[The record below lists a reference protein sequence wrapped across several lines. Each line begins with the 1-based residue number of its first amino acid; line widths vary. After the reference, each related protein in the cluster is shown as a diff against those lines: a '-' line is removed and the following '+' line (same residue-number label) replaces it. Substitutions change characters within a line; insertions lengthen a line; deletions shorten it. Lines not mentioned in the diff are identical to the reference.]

1 MKLKPISFILIAS
14 MLALF
19 FACTHMNNKSINA
32 PVAERI
38 EKQLIMHGDTRID
51 PYFWLNQRE
60 NPKVIAYL
68 NAENE
73 YLETS
78 MADYKEFREKLF
90 TELVG
95 RIKQTD
101 ESVPY
106 KHKGYYYI
114 TRYED
119 GKEYPIYSRKK
130 EVLTAPE
137 EIMLNVNDLAKGHK
151 YYQVGGISLSS
162 NNRILAYGV
171 DTVSRRQ
178 YDIYFKDLETG
189 ELLSDKL
196 INTSGSATWANDNK
210 TLFYTAKDPQTL
222 RTNKIYRHVLGT
234 DTKEDV
240 LVYEEKDETFNTGVF
255 KTKSEKYI
263 MIASSS
269 TLSSEYRFI
278 ETEKPLSK
286 FVVFQAREK
295 EHEYSIDHY
304 GDKFYIVTN
313 WNAKNFR
320 LMTTP
325 ISKTKKENWVE
336 LIPHR
341 SDVLLEEMEIFKNF
355 YVLSERKNGLV
366 NLRVINWTT
375 GEEHYLNF
383 GEEDYTAGIS
393 INPSFDSDL
402 LRYGYTSLTTPRSIY
417 DYNMVTREKTLLKEQ
432 EVLGDFDKTKYE
444 AKRLY
449 VTARDGKKIPV
460 SMVYHK
466 GMELNGDNPL
476 LLYGYGSYGYNIDPY
491 FSSSRLS
498 LLDRGFIYVIAH
510 IRGSET
516 MGREWYDDG
525 KMMHKMNTFNDF
537 IDVAEYLVNERYTSP
552 AKQFAQGGSAGGLL
566 MGAVV
571 NMRPDLFKGI
581 IADVPFVD
589 VVTTMLDETIP
600 LTTGEYDEWGNPN
613 DSAAYFYMKSYSPYD
628 NVKAQNYPAML
639 VTTGLHDSQVQYWE
653 PAKWVAK
660 LRATKTDNNLLLLHT
675 NMEVGHG
682 GASGRFEQ
690 YKEIAL
696 EYAFMF
702 KMLNVNQ

>member
-1 MKLKPISFILIAS
+1 MKAKSISVVLIVS
-14 MLALF
+14 SLTLLF
-19 FACTHMNNKSINA
+19 SCNLMNNTKDNA
-32 PVAERI
+32 PIAERI
-38 EKQLIMHGDTRID
+38 EKQLVMHGDTRID
-51 PYFWLNQRE
+51 PYFWLKERE
-60 NPKVIAYL
+60 NPKVIDYL
-68 NAENE
+68 NAENS
-73 YLETS
+73 YLESS
-78 MADYKEFREKLF
+78 MADYKEVRENLF
-90 TELVG
+90 KELVA

-106 KHKGYYYI
+106 FHKGYHYI
-114 TRYED
+114 TRYEE

-130 EVLTAPE
+130 ELLTAPE
-137 EIMLNVNDLAKGHK
+137 EILLNVNDLAKGFA
-151 YYQVGGISLSS
+151 YYQVGGLSISS

-178 YDIYFKDLETG
+178 YDIFFKDLETG
-189 ELLSDKL
+189 ELLKDKL
-196 INTSGSATWANDNK
+196 TNTSGSATWANDNK
-210 TLFYTAKDPQTL
+210 TLFYTVKDPQTL
-222 RTNKIYRHVLGT
+222 RTNKIYRHILGT
-234 DTKEDV
+234 DSKKDV
-240 LVYEEKDETFNTGVF
+240 LVYEEKDETFNSGVF

-269 TLSSEYRFI
+269 TLSSEYRFVDADKP
-278 ETEKPLSK
+278 TEK
-286 FVVFQAREK
+286 FHVFQPREK

-325 ISKTKKENWVE
+325 ITKTTKENWVE
-336 LIPHR
+336 LIAHR
-341 SDVLLEEMEIFKNF
+341 PDVLLEEIEIFKNY
-355 YVLSERKNGLV
+355 YVLSERKNGLI
-366 NLRVINWTT
+366 NLRIINWKTN
-375 GEEHYLNF
+375 EEHYLNF
-383 GEEDYTAGIS
+383 GEEDYTASIS

-402 LRYGYTSLTTPRSIY
+402 LRYSYTSLTTPRSVY
-417 DYNMVTREKTLLKEQ
+417 DYNMVSKQKTLLKEQ

-449 VTARDGKKIPV
+449 VTARDGKTIPA
-460 SMVYHK
+460 SMVYKK
-466 GMELNGDNPL
+466 GMERNADNPL

-491 FSSSRLS
+491 FSAARLS
-498 LLDRGFIYVIAH
+498 LLDRGFVFVIAH

-516 MGREWYDDG
+516 LGREWYDDG
-525 KMMHKMNTFNDF
+525 KMMHKMNTFTDF
-537 IDVAEYLVNERYTSP
+537 IDVADYLIKERYTSTT
-552 AKQFAQGGSAGGLL
+552 KLFAQGGSAGGLL
-566 MGAVV
+566 MGAIV
-571 NMRPDLFKGI
+571 NMRPELFRGI

-589 VVTTMLDETIP
+589 VVTTMLDESIP

-660 LRATKTDNNLLLLHT
+660 LRAVKTDKNLLMLHT

-702 KMLNVNQ
+702 KMLNLK